1 MSSADEIARILNAA
15 ENLLR
20 DAAKSAGTDP
30 AHTRHQIESAIGT
43 MQSVRGFLL

>member
-1 MSSADEIARILNAA
+1 MSNADEVLRILNAA

-20 DAAKSAGTDP
+20 DAANCADTDP
-30 AHTRHQIESAIGT
+30 ARTRHQIQSAIGT